1 MKMWPLD
8 LATADTVNR
17 MNKSLIEIGWGK
29 NSKWRYGNSQ
39 YKQFFQYIL
48 LWKEGKWEATE
59 RDLGSRE
66 YHQDLQSMVVFFC
79 LVLCFTFVCLI
90 CFPSWKTTWIRIKS
104 RVKRNMEKAKPVW

>member
-29 NSKWRYGNSQ
+29 NRKWRYGNSQ

-48 LWKEGKWEATE
+48 LWKE
-59 RDLGSRE
+59 
-66 YHQDLQSMVVFFC
+66 
-79 LVLCFTFVCLI
+79 
-90 CFPSWKTTWIRIKS
+90 
-104 RVKRNMEKAKPVW
+104 